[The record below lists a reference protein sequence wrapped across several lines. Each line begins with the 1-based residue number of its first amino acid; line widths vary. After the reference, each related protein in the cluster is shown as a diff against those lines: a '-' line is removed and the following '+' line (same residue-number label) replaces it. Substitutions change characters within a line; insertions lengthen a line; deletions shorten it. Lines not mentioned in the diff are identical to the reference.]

1 MTKNAKKLLD
11 FLKSYI
17 NKNQIPPTYEEMKKF
32 MNLKSKSSIFQY
44 LEYLEDLG
52 HLKKDKLKSRSIKLK
67 KMMPFFNEISAG
79 NPLEVLNEDVK
90 YINYDDFFKNTKENS
105 FACKVNGNSMEEFG
119 IFNGDTVIINKEV
132 TFNPKSIYAI
142 QIDNTEVTL
151 KKINILKSEI
161 EIFGDRKNFNTK
173 KYKKG
178 RIKIVGKM
186 VSLIRNY

>member
-17 NKNQIPPTYEEMKKF
+17 NKNHIPPTYDEMKKF

-52 HLKKDKLKSRSIKLK
+52 HIKKNKLKSRSIKIN
-67 KMMPFFNEISAG
+67 KMIPFFNEISAG

-90 YINYDDFFKNTKENS
+90 YINYSDFFKNTKENS

-119 IFNGDTVIINKEV
+119 IFSGDTVIVNKDV
-132 TFNPKSIYAI
+132 TLNSKSIYAI

-151 KKINILKSEI
+151 KKINILKNEI
-161 EIFGDRKNFNTK
+161 EIFGDSKNFNSK
-173 KYKKG
+173 KYKKD
-178 RIKIVGKM
+178 RIKIIGKM
-186 VSLIRNY
+186 VNLIRSY

>member
-90 YINYDDFFKNTKENS
+90 YINYSDFFKNTKENS